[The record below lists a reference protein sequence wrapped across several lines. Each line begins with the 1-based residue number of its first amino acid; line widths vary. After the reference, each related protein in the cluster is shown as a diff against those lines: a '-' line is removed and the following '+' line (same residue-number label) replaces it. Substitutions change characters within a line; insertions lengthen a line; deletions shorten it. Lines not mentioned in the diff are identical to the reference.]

1 MKTLKRYVMF
11 LAVLSLFAM
20 PMSGLAEVGSDYTH
34 VAQNVCNPCAAK
46 NPCAINPC
54 AAKNPCAVNPC
65 VANPCAVNPCATNPC
80 AANPCAV
87 NPCAAKNPCAAN
99 PWAGR

>member
-1 MKTLKRYVMF
+1 MKSLKRYVMF
-11 LAVLSLFAM
+11 LAVLSFLAM
-20 PMSGLAEVGSDYTH
+20 PLSGLAEVGSDYTH

-46 NPCAINPC
+46 NPCAMNPC

-65 VANPCAVNPCATNPC
+65 
-80 AANPCAV
+80 AAKNPCAV

-99 PWAGR
+99 PCAGKW